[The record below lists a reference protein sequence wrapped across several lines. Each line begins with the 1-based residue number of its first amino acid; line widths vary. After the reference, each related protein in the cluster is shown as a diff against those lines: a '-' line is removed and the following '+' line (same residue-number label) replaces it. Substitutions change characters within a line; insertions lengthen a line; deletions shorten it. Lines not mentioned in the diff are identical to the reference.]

1 MRSSFPLLVAI
12 FCIKVCF
19 FVTLATQFLGGI
31 VEKYNAELRRNLSP
45 ISVVDPSW
53 NPNELLVKG
62 WAPVLSSYPEI
73 KSDRLP
79 RRSLG
84 LTEAVD
90 HDDSVEFTLPIQS
103 APIDLPIRP
112 AVQP

>member
-62 WAPVLSSYPEI
+62 WAPVLSIYPVIQSKRLVRELVEETDYPETEED
-73 KSDRLP
+73 SDWQ
-79 RRSLG
+79 
-84 LTEAVD
+84 
-90 HDDSVEFTLPIQS
+90 LPIPQ
-103 APIDLPIRP
+103 AQIDLPIKAAGQR
-112 AVQP
+112 

>member
-19 FVTLATQFLGGI
+19 FVTIATQFLGGI

-73 KSDRLP
+73 QSKRLV
-79 RRSLG
+79 RQALIVTDTSE
-84 LTEAVD
+84 TE
-90 HDDSVEFTLPIQS
+90 DDMDWQLPIPQ
-103 APIDLPIRP
+103 AQIDLPIKP
-112 AVQP
+112 ASHR